1 MEESNMSRNP
11 SQSTADLGSCTATH
25 NRSQAIEIAVDAH
38 ATRILRAHSPPEAC
52 VDSSVGPYVTS
63 ILRDALPAKNIGQ
76 SGSKWSKTSISQ
88 QIPDYDSLIEL
99 LESQCYMI
107 PSVAKDVIWEIALVV
122 EKEEV
127 SDSVVS
133 SIHSSFDDNDLPSN
147 RRSTSGLSSGNSS
160 AINARLGR
168 GYRSKSLGSELEYD
182 VNFLGKILQEAM
194 EESSA
199 TSPTAVASS
208 AATSGSES
216 TFMFKDSAASC
227 NSSKESN
234 IHDRGGTDGVSLNLA
249 LASESNGH
257 ESGCLPPLY
266 PASSN
271 RGSVVSSNTLLAS
284 SSLFPVTSSNT
295 PTNPH
300 NASSTGQGRNFDPT
314 STVNSAGAGI
324 GPNIGLYSS
333 YASKGKKERHV
344 SFDETHSTTYSY
356 MTESMV
362 MNTDELSGSV
372 VVSASSQQY
381 VPHKLSDYFDPLE
394 GVLNILNLEEDDD
407 DEEANENSRDPKSH
421 EENYVSELNLDSPQ
435 GTNLDGT
442 SGRTSTHVTVDN
454 TQPKSRDDNF
464 PLCRPISSKI
474 LSTKSTTEEKS
485 SNSIHNSAFQSQKKS
500 GRKHQKSSKKEE
512 ANDLAAALFFRQSR
526 PRSNSLM
533 DHRPRSS
540 PPMRPLSVSS
550 SSGVLSSYN
559 PSTTSS
565 GPILLNLSLGDVST
579 IPSSS
584 SSATSATSATTAS
597 AVFSSASI
605 KLGDATSDPAV
616 ISSTT
621 QLLLT
626 LNAHLGHEA
635 ASLASELTD
644 GDLNLA
650 QYLIEAA
657 RSDTSSGGGNGNRRR
672 PRICRHELHGTCY
685 RSDCPYSHELGGVTC
700 LFWLRGRCR
709 GGNKKGDSPC
719 RFLHG
724 FGERLL
730 DGICEDY
737 LVEQKARKAREEEER
752 VQKQLSKQK
761 EKEERK
767 EAIQT
772 TNLLQHNEWATADR
786 LSQSLPNKTF
796 TFLPLGRGSR
806 SSSPIFGNGC
816 WTTSV
821 VNR

>member
-1 MEESNMSRNP
+1 MSRNP
-11 SQSTADLGSCTATH
+11 SQSTPDPGSCTTTH

-63 ILRDALPAKNIGQ
+63 ILRDALPTKKKGQ
-76 SGSKWSKTSISQ
+76 SGSKWNKTSISK

-99 LESQCYMI
+99 LESQCYMT
-107 PSVAKDVIWEIALVV
+107 PSVAKDVIWEIASVV

-133 SIHSSFDDNDLPSN
+133 SLHSSFDDNDVPSN
-147 RRSTSGLSSGNSS
+147 RRSISGLTSGNSC

-194 EESSA
+194 EASSA
-199 TSPTAVASS
+199 TSPTAVASF

-216 TFMFKDSAASC
+216 TFLFQDSG
-227 NSSKESN
+227 NSSQKSN
-234 IHDRGGTDGVSLNLA
+234 IHDRGGTDSFSLNLA
-249 LASESNGH
+249 LAPESDGH

-295 PTNPH
+295 TTSTH

-324 GPNIGLYSS
+324 GPNIGLYTS

-356 MTESMV
+356 MTESKV
-362 MNTDELSGSV
+362 MNTDEPSGSV
-372 VVSASSQQY
+372 VVSASSQQD

-394 GVLNILNLEEDDD
+394 GVLNVLNLEEDDD
-407 DEEANENSRDPKSH
+407 DEVANENSRDPKSN
-421 EENYVSELNLDSPQ
+421 EDNSVSELNLDSSH
-435 GTNLDGT
+435 GTSVDGT
-442 SGRTSTHVTVDN
+442 SGRTSTHVPVDN
-454 TQPKSRDDNF
+454 TQSKSRDDNF
-464 PLCRPISSKI
+464 PLCRPISSNI
-474 LSTKSTTEEKS
+474 LSIKSTTEEKS
-485 SNSIHNSAFQSQKKS
+485 SNSIHNSAFQPQKKS

-533 DHRPRSS
+533 DHRTRSS
-540 PPMRPLSVSS
+540 PPMRSLSVSS

-565 GPILLNLSLGDVST
+565 GPGLLNLSLGDFST

-597 AVFSSASI
+597 AAFSSVSI

-657 RSDTSSGGGNGNRRR
+657 RFDTSSGGGNGNRRR

-685 RSDCPYSHELGGVTC
+685 RSDCPYSHELSGVTC

-709 GGNKKGDSPC
+709 GGSKKGDSPC

-752 VQKQLSKQK
+752 VQKQLLKQK
-761 EKEERK
+761 EEEESK

-786 LSQSLPNKTF
+786 LSQSLPNKAF

-821 VNR
+821 MNR